1 MEKIK
6 TFIKSTRLLSRIL
19 IAIWFFMCAFCTIDF
34 FEESI
39 SKNIISDIISLF
51 YIYMFC
57 SAMFLIPAITITQSQ
72 QAVVNKENIQ
82 YSEKSY
88 GITLLLSIF
97 LGFLGIH
104 RFYVGKK
111 VTGVI
116 YLLTFGGFT
125 IGWIID
131 IILVVIGRFPD
142 KKRHIIRFPFRSR
155 KQPDVRNNL
164 LKEYETIK
172 NTESDRKGQTGQVR
186 KQIEN
191 ESEETSLFSDV
202 VVSGEPEKKQQI
214 PDRSVIEN
222 EKKLSVQ
229 PSLIVST
236 SAEESEQTDS
246 ADSTGLYF
254 SDTSK
259 NKFLNDMKKYA
270 NTVGKIA
277 EFVPFVQ
284 YWPTYDNMNNRQRAW
299 YFYWRTQIRNGKYP
313 NTDMSYIFVHVYEL
327 LSGCGWEEASDGYT
341 QLISLWMAY
350 RDRFPKLDNYLFE
363 WIFDFTQLH
372 HLDFVM
378 PEIDDLRLPRQLVME
393 DILIDKHSNQK
404 PLKLPFPLICSLC
417 DYSITGSKFYKDGN
431 QLLIQEAIPRVIALA
446 DAILLKEKGRG
457 ILAIYGPNRTRKQNL
472 YIFQGAVCPNANK
485 RVDIS
490 VKAYTAS
497 TKLRDY
503 INQLVRYSE
512 NILRS
517 LYGYRGRLR
526 GVEIEP
532 ELSNLVKNFLEREYA
547 PKEQTISI
555 PTENIEIKLNFD
567 RIEALREQS
576 DAVRD
581 ALEVPDEVVE
591 QKEKLTELPEVSE
604 MFLELS
610 QSAKQ
615 FLNSLRLSKWE
626 SPVVEEK
633 RVLVDEINSVAN
645 RFIVRSLVVIEN
657 GCYIVEDDY
666 RDELDYIYENVS
678 ETEIV
683 MRNEVGNN
691 KEIAVSLDEYDLSE
705 ELKQFI
711 GSLTEV
717 QKQVLNAILFLD
729 NSQEKLEQLAE
740 ESMSM
745 PEILIDEINDVA
757 TQFLDD
763 ILIDT
768 FGDEPKVL
776 EQYAEE
782 LKSIIQ
788 LEVK

>member
-1 MEKIK
+1 M
-6 TFIKSTRLLSRIL
+6 
-19 IAIWFFMCAFCTIDF
+19 
-34 FEESI
+34 
-39 SKNIISDIISLF
+39 
-51 YIYMFC
+51 YI
-57 SAMFLIPAITITQSQ
+57 
-72 QAVVNKENIQ
+72 
-82 YSEKSY
+82 
-88 GITLLLSIF
+88 
-97 LGFLGIH
+97 
-104 RFYVGKK
+104 
-111 VTGVI
+111 
-116 YLLTFGGFT
+116 
-125 IGWIID
+125 
-131 IILVVIGRFPD
+131 
-142 KKRHIIRFPFRSR
+142 RH
-155 KQPDVRNNL
+155 L
-164 LKEYETIK
+164 
-172 NTESDRKGQTGQVR
+172 
-186 KQIEN
+186 
-191 ESEETSLFSDV
+191 
-202 VVSGEPEKKQQI
+202 
-214 PDRSVIEN
+214 
-222 EKKLSVQ
+222 
-229 PSLIVST
+229 
-236 SAEESEQTDS
+236 
-246 ADSTGLYF
+246 
-254 SDTSK
+254 
-259 NKFLNDMKKYA
+259 
-270 NTVGKIA
+270 
-277 EFVPFVQ
+277 
-284 YWPTYDNMNNRQRAW
+284 
-299 YFYWRTQIRNGKYP
+299 
-313 NTDMSYIFVHVYEL
+313 
-327 LSGCGWEEASDGYT
+327 
-341 QLISLWMAY
+341 LISLWMAY

-472 YIFQGAVCPNANK
+472 YVFQGAVCPNANK

-782 LKSIIQ
+782 LKSINN
-788 LEVK
+788 LSES